1 MRMIGVTPSQDD
13 KTGRITINQD
23 YLDAITRA
31 GALPVLLPLTAEEQ
45 QTFHD
50 CCDGI
55 RKNMEHLKDL

>member
-31 GALPVLLPLTAEEQ
+31 GALPVLLPLTAE
-45 QTFHD
+45 
-50 CCDGI
+50 
-55 RKNMEHLKDL
+55 